1 MGQNYSQT
9 AINVPSGFT
18 CKKNHTCTCI
28 YVNGINK
35 VLYHRLI
42 LKIYLYPNK
51 LNTFH
56 RHRIHCPSNNF
67 FLKSTQ
73 TNISNKKR
81 ILNTIYITEFQRQI

>member
-18 CKKNHTCTCI
+18 CKKNHTCI

-56 RHRIHCPSNNF
+56 RRRIHCPSNNF